1 MSSYPLRRVD
11 FAYSIELAPGVISSN
26 FRVPDKVDTIVR
38 DGDTVRIVKGEYVIE
53 VPWAK
58 AQYSVPF
65 PPFSAS
71 ESPEAEPT
79 PVPPAKRKQAVA

>member
-1 MSSYPLRRVD
+1 MSSYPLCRVD

-38 DGDTVRIVKGEYVIE
+38 DGDTIRIVKGEYVVE

-65 PPFSAS
+65 PP
-71 ESPEAEPT
+71 EAEAVEAT
-79 PVPPAKRKQAVA
+79 PAKRTKAVA